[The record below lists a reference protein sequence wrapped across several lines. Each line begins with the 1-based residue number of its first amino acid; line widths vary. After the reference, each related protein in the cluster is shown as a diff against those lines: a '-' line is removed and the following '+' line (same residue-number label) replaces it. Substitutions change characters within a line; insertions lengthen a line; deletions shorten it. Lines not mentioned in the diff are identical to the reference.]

1 MWDARAPGA
10 DASGAFVYADPG
22 GTGQKCFKDGVF
34 AHHFLVNESQANM
47 ALIPES
53 VSDDVAD
60 SLPPG
65 LGYLEGRG
73 CLPEFESGGHIVII
87 P

>member
-10 DASGAFVYADPG
+10 DASGAFGYPDPG

-60 SLPPG
+60 SLPAG
-65 LGYLEGRG
+65 HGYLERCGW
-73 CLPEFESGGHIVII
+73 LPGFEAARHIVII
-87 P
+87 V